1 MVGNLLLK
9 LFTLLELVSGNG
21 RHESGFG
28 FVLGSR
34 AEGQHCAQSW
44 HETDK
49 FHSVES
55 LKSGLVSVDELGVLN
70 VVDHGKAF
78 HTVSDVL
85 HGADGLR
92 SGWTGGQHREF
103 LVVTRKQEL
112 SSVGG
117 VDERSSLGL
126 DSDFSLRGLVT
137 GLLHKSIVVDWQS
150 GFHGF
155 YKSTDLVLIF

>member
-1 MVGNLLLK
+1 MVGDLLLE
-9 LFTLLELVSGNG
+9 LFTFLELVSGHG
-21 RHESGFG
+21 RHESGLG
-28 FVLGSR
+28 LVLGSR
-34 AEGQHCAQSW
+34 AEGQHGSQSW
-44 HETDK
+44 DETDK

-55 LKSGLVSVDELGVLN
+55 LKSGLVSVDELGVFD
-70 VVDHGKAF
+70 VVDHGEAF
-78 HTVSDVL
+78 HTVPDVL
-85 HGADGLR
+85 HGADGLG
-92 SGWTGGQHREF
+92 SGWAGGQHGEF

-112 SSVGG
+112 SGVGG